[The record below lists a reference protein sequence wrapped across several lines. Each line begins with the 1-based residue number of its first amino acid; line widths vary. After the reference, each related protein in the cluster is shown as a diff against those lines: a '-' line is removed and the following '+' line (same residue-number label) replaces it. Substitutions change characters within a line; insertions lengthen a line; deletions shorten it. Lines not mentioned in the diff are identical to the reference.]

1 MIKNLL
7 KIAIL
12 IVSSTIAVS
21 FAAAPTFTSTNTFSV
36 AENTEIV
43 GTITATVT
51 TTASVSFAID
61 STTGGADAALFL
73 IDASNDTLI
82 FSQAADFE
90 NPNSSI
96 NSNTYNVIVT
106 ATSDGVS
113 STQAITIDVTNVD
126 DVPQNI
132 NITNSSIDENL
143 SVREI
148 GVLSASPT
156 ISTALTYT
164 LKPTISDVNVIL
176 AEFDKIKALG
186 TTNED
191 LFQYALENIGTD
203 FGNFNFSFSG
213 ANGVSQKRQLRR
225 ALHTYTLIHTNNSIA
240 LSGAGYYTFSPKTT
254 YYLGNDGN
262 SLKSTKV
269 FNYEELTTI
278 DAKVNINDGNNNYSQ
293 NLTININNILEEAPT
308 ITSIDTF
315 SVLENTTAVA
325 TLSATDDVGTVTF
338 STNISGADAALFT
351 LTAAG
356 VLTLNQAADYENP
369 ADNGA
374 DNIYN
379 ITVSSTNNISTTT
392 QDISI
397 DVTNVDDVPQQ
408 IILSNK
414 ASSIAENSA
423 AATVIADLSSSP
435 TITTTL
441 TYTVNSVY
449 FDISTTATGASLVLS
464 ATKLDYEALG
474 SSITISINV
483 SDGNNDYSQTF
494 TFTIDNV
501 TNEPPT
507 ITSTNTFSVFENTT
521 AVATLSATN
530 ENGTAATFLTNI
542 SGTNATSFTLTAAGV
557 LAFNTAP
564 VYSTTDAAANI
575 YNITISA
582 TNTFGTTAQDISI
595 NIITNPTFN
604 FGTNTITLTENAANT
619 IRHQVDI
626 TVVDEDNSGANAS
639 FAVSAAGGIFTA
651 NPAPVVSFSNSLIDS
666 TAAVGSTP
674 KAATLY
680 FTIIPDATGA
690 GTITI
695 TLTDE
700 IGYTISKTI
709 TIIVSEVNKTPV
721 ITAEFDSRLE
731 NITVYGGHL
740 YGIARDG
747 GNATTKNNISPIIDS
762 IESLTG
768 ATINLARFDSI
779 EESNVI
785 GDLSTDVLLIGLNTG
800 ATNANRDWFYDN
812 NNEQFGSGIGGN
824 FIGYPGYFI
833 NWDNNEPGNN
843 ENSAMIGFSSAD
855 DDRWQ
860 DVNANDNANNRLL
873 GGLVELVTGFPALT
887 QASFALNQESTLTQ
901 VVTLSGFD
909 LDGDSITWSYSD
921 TGNGTATFTN
931 NSTTNAG
938 VSSTTVAYQPAAGF
952 IGTTTLN
959 IILTD
964 SNNNSATAVI
974 DIAVLNTTL
983 SANSINE
990 NAGANA
996 SVGIFSTA
1004 GISGVTY
1011 TYTLANTATFSI
1023 SGDTLIANNSF
1034 DFETQSSYTIT
1045 VTTTDE
1051 EGNAFSKDFIITII
1065 NDTNEPPAITSTNT
1079 FSVFENTTAVATLS
1093 ATDENG
1099 TAATFLTNI
1108 SGANAASFTLTAA
1121 GVLAFNTAPVFST
1134 TDAAANIYNITIS
1147 ATNTFGTTAQ
1157 DISINII
1164 TKPTFNLTAT
1174 NITLTENSPETI
1186 RHQVNITEIIDNDN
1200 SSANASFAV
1209 SAAGGI
1215 FTTNPSPVISFS
1227 NTAITTSA
1235 ILSSTPTTATLYFT
1249 ITPDAIGTGSI
1260 VITLTDVNGYTSS
1273 KTIIVTVSEVNK
1285 APVITAEFDS
1295 RLENITVY
1303 GGHLYG
1309 IARDGGNAT
1318 NRDAISPIID
1328 SIELTGATINLARFD
1343 SIEESNVIG
1352 DLSTDVLLIGLNTGA
1367 TNANR
1372 DWFYDNNNEQFGS
1385 GIGGNFIGYP
1395 GYFINWDNNEPG
1407 NNENSAMIRFSS
1419 ADNARWQDVN
1429 ANDNANGRLLG
1440 GLVELVTGFPALTQ
1454 ASFALDQA
1462 DALTQVVTLSGFDLD
1477 GDSITWSYSDSDSN
1491 GTVTLTN
1498 NSTTN
1503 AGVSSTTVAYQPAA
1517 GFIGTTTL
1525 SIILTDS
1532 NNNSATAVI
1541 DITVLN
1547 TTLSANSINENAG
1560 ANAIV
1565 GIFSTVG
1572 ISGVTYTYTLANTAT
1587 FSISGDTLIANNS
1600 FDFETQS
1607 SYTITV
1613 TTTDGNNNTFSK
1625 DFVIDIINDTN
1636 EPPLITS
1643 TNTFSVF
1650 ENTTA
1655 VATLSATDENGTATF
1670 LTNISG
1676 ANAAS
1681 FTLTAA
1687 GVLAFNTAPVYST
1700 TDAAANIYNITI
1712 SATNTFGTTAQDI
1725 SINIIT
1731 KPTFNLGTNTIT
1743 LNENAANTIR
1753 HQVDITAIDKDNSG
1767 ANASFAVSTA
1777 GGIFTTNPA
1786 PVVSFSNSSI
1796 MPTAAVGSTP
1806 KTATLYFTIIP
1817 DATGVGVITITLTDE
1832 NSNVTSKT
1840 LTVTLTQAD
1849 TAPVITAEFDSRI
1862 ANVSVYGGH
1871 LYAYSAITANNENN
1885 NVYKIINTELG
1896 GHFAAIDSIEE
1907 QNFLNNA
1914 MPEGWE
1920 ALVSTANVNNN
1931 AYPFNLVLETNTDST
1946 PHSVVNSA
1954 GNYTIYPGLYDFTNW
1969 STGGNTTSAVHPA
1982 SEYVYGEALRKISSF
1997 LFGEKVS
2004 FGVRNSRHEFPNG
2017 FTALTQA
2024 SSAFVQADA
2033 LTQVATLSGFDLD
2046 GDSITWSY
2054 SDAGNGTATF
2064 TNNTANTGV
2073 SSTTVAYQPAAGFI
2087 GTTTLS
2093 IILTDSNNNSATAAI
2108 DITVLNTTLSS
2119 NSIKENAGANVPVGV
2134 LSTVGISAA
2143 TYTYTLDNTAIF
2155 SISAT
2160 NTLIANNSF
2169 DFETQSSYNISV
2181 TTTDEEGNA
2190 FVKDF
2195 IIDIIDELEK
2205 PVITS
2210 ADTFIIFENTTA
2222 VATLSATDENGTATF
2237 STNISGANA
2246 TAFTLTAAGVLTFN
2260 TAPVY
2265 STTDAAANIYNIT
2278 ISATNTFGITTQ
2290 DISINIITKPTFNLG
2305 TNTITLTENSPE
2317 TIRHQVDIT
2326 EIIDRDNS
2334 TANARFTISSAGGIF
2349 TANPAPVVSFS
2360 NRSIDSTAV
2369 LSGTAQTAT
2378 LYFTI
2383 IPDTTGTGS
2392 IVITLTDVNG
2402 YISSKTLTIT
2412 LTQADTAPVITAKF
2426 DSRIAN
2432 ISVYGGHLYAYSAIT
2447 ANNENNNVYKII
2459 NTELGGHFAAI
2470 NSIEEQNFLNNA
2482 MPADGWEALVSTANL
2497 SNHTYPFNVV
2507 LETNTDSTP
2516 HSVVNSAGNYTI
2528 YPGFY
2533 NFTNWSTGPNTTG
2546 VAHPA
2551 SEYAYG
2557 ATLRKISRFF
2567 FGEEV
2572 EFGVRNSRHE
2582 FPNGFTALTQ
2592 ASFALNQAAALTE
2605 VAKLSGFDLDGD
2617 SITWSYSDSA
2627 GNGMATF
2634 TNNSTTNAG
2643 ISSTTVRYQPNST
2656 FAGTTTLSIILT
2668 DSNNNSAT
2676 LAINIDVVA
2685 VPELANQQ
2693 TKTYAVNTQIS
2704 PLSFVNTGGVS
2715 LTNCSSAPDLPVG
2728 LSVAPSANN
2737 ASCEING
2744 TPTATSTA
2752 MVYTIIA
2759 TNIAGTDSATV
2770 SIAIEQLS
2778 SAPILENITVAQNY
2792 TTNYSISPLIFRNLG
2807 GLATFCT
2814 SPDLPVGLS
2823 AVVSNKTCAISG
2835 VPTQASSATYTITA
2849 SNSFG
2854 SSTATV
2860 SIIVSLSAPDISLS
2874 ASVATTIVE
2883 TAIKN
2888 ITVSNAGGE
2897 IVDYS
2902 IAPAIANGLSFS
2914 AETGTISGTPTVI
2927 YSATYTITATN
2938 LAGTDS
2944 AIVNIIVH
2952 PKAPNISLSTSTITA
2967 VVGVDITDITVSTN
2981 TGGAIVSYSINPPLG
2996 GVGLSFSTET
3006 GTISGAPTA
3015 FSSAIDYTI
3024 TAINAGGSGSATL
3037 SITVLDNAPTNIT
3050 LSNNN
3055 IDENAGAN
3063 VIVGT
3068 FSTMDPDFGTHTYT
3082 LANTATFSISDDTLI
3097 ANNSFDFEAQS
3108 LYNITVTTTDG
3119 DNNTFS
3125 KDFVIDIIND
3135 TNEPPLI
3142 TSANTFSVLENT
3154 TIVATLSATVEVGT
3168 VTFSTEI
3175 SGANAASFTLTADG
3189 ALAFNTAP
3197 VFSTTDAAENIYN
3210 ITISAT
3216 NTFGTTT
3223 QDITINVITKLTFN
3237 ITATDITLTE
3247 NAANTIRH
3255 QVDVTAINDNNNSGN
3270 NASFAVST
3278 AGGIFTANPA
3288 PVVSFSDSS
3297 IVSAAVLSSTAQTAT
3312 LYFTVIPDVAGS
3324 GTITITL
3331 TGANNNVASK
3341 TLTVIVNQAN
3351 KTPIISQ
3358 DIATY
3363 IDTITDTISRK
3374 YDYEEDAAVFGGSL
3388 YFSLNNTNGAD
3399 FSHFVALQP
3408 AFNTDA
3414 HIAIVDSEQERL
3426 FFNTLSGGS
3435 FDTYLGVASTTT
3447 GGISNWTSVL
3457 GDFILFD
3464 SAPTAANGE
3473 QYAPGRFNLTNTDNA
3488 GYFANGPSNSCLRY
3502 SFGISSANSF
3512 NDRPCNDVDGGGVDN
3527 GFFELPS
3534 GLPATTT
3541 LSATIDQDSSA
3552 TEVAKLT
3559 GFDLDGDNITW
3570 SYTNSAGNGT
3580 ATFTNNTANTGV
3592 SSTTVAYQPAAG
3604 SMGTTTLSIILT
3616 DSNNNSATLTINI
3629 NVDIVA
3635 APKLENQQTQTYAVN
3650 IPITT
3655 PLRFTNTGGVKLT
3668 NCSSAPDL
3676 PVGLS
3681 VALSANNSTCEI
3693 SGTPSV
3699 ASTATIYTIT
3709 ATNIAG
3715 TDSATVEISVSQ
3727 AASKPSI
3734 ANIEGTQAYYASV
3747 MISTVEFTNSGDPAQ
3762 SCASNLALPAGLNAV
3777 VSGNSCAISGTP
3789 TMVSAATTYTI
3800 TATNLIGSDT
3810 ATINISVTFATP
3822 SISVST
3828 TTVVATARTAI
3839 SDITVT
3845 NSGGTATYSISPT
3858 LSEGLSF
3865 STETGTIS
3873 GTPSAIATL
3882 QIYTITA
3889 SNVTN
3894 SDSATLSI
3902 TVNLEAPNISLSTT
3916 TITATARSAISN
3928 ITVTNSGGDATYSI
3942 SPAIAN
3948 DLSFDTADG
3957 TISGT
3962 PANAAT
3968 NVVYTVTATNVT
3980 NSDSATLSITVNPA
3994 APIISLSVST
4004 LTATAGTAISDITV
4018 TNSGGTA
4025 TYSISPAIANNL
4037 SFDTTNGTISGTP
4050 ANAATNV
4057 VYTVT
4062 ATNATNSDSATL
4074 SITVNPAAPIISLSV
4089 STLTATAGTAISNIT
4104 VTNSGGTATYSISP
4118 AIANNLSFATATGTI
4133 SGTPSA
4139 TATLQIYTI
4148 TASNVTNSDSAT
4160 LSITVNIE
4168 APNISLSTTTIT
4180 ATARSAISNITVT
4193 NSGGD
4198 ATYSISPAIDN
4209 GLSFDTTDGTISGT
4223 PANAATNIVY
4233 IVTASNISGNSTAT
4247 LDITVNPA
4255 APNISLST
4263 ATIVAS
4269 VATAITTI
4277 TVSNDGGTPTS
4288 YAISRSL
4295 SAGLSFSTETGT
4307 ISGIPTATATTTIYT
4322 ITASNITNSDSAT
4335 LSITVNPQAPIIV
4348 FSPATVTVVV
4358 GMYIDISATN
4368 TGGVADLYSIAPTIN
4383 NNLSFSTETGVI
4395 SGTPANAATNIV
4407 YIVTASNISGNS
4419 TATLDITV
4427 NPAAPN
4433 ISLSTATIVA
4443 SVATAITTITVSND
4457 GGTPTSY
4464 AISRSLSAGLSFSTE
4479 TGTISGIPTATATTT
4494 IYTITASNI
4503 TNSDSAT
4510 LSITVNPQAPI
4521 IVFSPATV
4529 TVVVGIYVDISATNT
4544 GGVADLYSI
4553 APTINN
4559 NLSFST
4565 ETGVI
4570 SGTPTAITVATYT
4583 VTASNV
4589 TGTDS
4594 ATIKITVNPAAPDI
4608 SLSTTTVVASVATAI
4623 TAITVSNDGGTPTS
4637 YAISRSLSAGLSFST
4652 ETGTISGTPSAT
4664 ATATIYTVTATNI
4677 TGTDS
4682 ATIEITVNPQAPI
4695 IVFSPATVT
4704 VVVGIYVDISATNT
4718 DGVADLYSIAP
4729 AIANNLSFS
4738 TATGVISGTPTA
4750 VTVATYTVTAS
4761 NVTGSSTATIKITVN
4776 PAAPKISLS
4785 AATVNAELDIAIT
4798 NITVINNGG
4807 TPTSYAISD
4816 TLSAGL
4822 SFSTTTGTISGTPS
4836 ATATAMIYTVTATN
4850 ITGTDSSTVE
4860 ISVSQIDSKPSIAN
4874 IEDAQ
4879 TYYAGVMISSVEFT
4893 NSGDPA
4899 QNCYSTNLPA
4909 GLVVALSGVHCAI
4922 SGTPIVISATT
4933 TYTIIATNLQGSD
4946 TATIN
4951 ISVTFATP
4959 SISVSTTTVV
4969 ASVAAAIADITVSN
4983 DGGTATYSI
4992 SPALSEGLSFATNT
5006 GTISGTPSAT
5016 ATLQIYTITASNI
5029 TNSDSATLSITV
5041 NIEVPNISLSTTT
5054 ITATARSAISNI
5066 TVTNSGGDATYS
5078 ISPAIDNGLSF
5089 DTTDGT
5095 ISGTPANAAT
5105 NVVYTITASN
5115 ASGNS
5120 TATLN
5125 ITVNPAAP
5133 DISLSTT
5140 TVVASVA
5147 TAITAITVSN
5157 DGGTAT
5163 YSISPVLSEGLSFA
5177 TNTGTISGTPS
5188 ATATLQVYTITAS
5201 NVTNS
5206 DSATLSITV
5215 NPAAPNIAFLPATV
5229 TAVVG
5234 IYVDISATNTGGVA
5248 DLYSI
5253 APTIANNLSFDT
5265 TDGTISGTPANVATN
5280 VVYTV
5285 TATNVTNSDSA
5296 TLSITVNPAAPIIS
5310 LSVST
5315 LTATAGTA
5323 ISNITVTN
5331 SGGDATYSISPAIDN
5346 ALSFDTTDGTISGT
5360 PANVATNVVYTVTAT
5375 NVTNS
5380 DSATLSI
5387 TVNPAAPIISLS
5399 VSTLTATAGT
5409 AISNITVTNSG
5420 GDATYSISPA
5430 IDNGLSF
5437 DTTDGTISGTP
5448 ANAATNVVWTITAS
5462 NVSGNSTATLNITVN
5477 PAAPD
5482 ISLST
5487 TTVVASVA
5495 TAITAITVSN
5505 DGGTA
5510 TYSILPALSEGLSF
5524 ATNTGTIS
5532 GTPSTTATLQVYT
5545 ITASNVTNSDSA
5557 TLSITVNLAAPSI
5570 ELSVDTVNAG
5580 IRAIDN
5586 ITVINTGGTA
5596 TYSISPA
5603 ITNGLSFNTANGT
5616 ISGTPSATA
5625 TAIIYTV
5632 TATNISGTDSASV
5645 SITVS
5650 QVTIAPSIEDITN
5663 TQTYFVGVAISPVVF
5678 TNAGD
5683 LAQSCVSNPD
5693 LPAGLNAV
5701 VSGDSCAINGE
5712 AEATKTL
5719 TTYTITATNSFGSD
5733 TATINIAVTLAI
5745 PNISLSTTTIT
5756 AIAGSAINNITVTNN
5771 GGDAT
5776 YSISPAI
5783 DNGLSF
5789 DTADGTISGTP
5800 ANAATNVVYTITA
5813 SNVSGNSTATLNITV
5828 NPAAP
5833 DISLSTTT
5841 VVASVATA
5849 ITAITVSNDGG
5860 TATYSISPT
5869 LSEGLSFATTDGTIS
5884 GTPSATATLQVY
5896 TITASNV
5903 TNSDSATFS
5912 ITVNTV
5918 VITFSLDVDGNQTL
5932 NATNDGLIIF
5942 KYLLNPDANN
5952 LHTTIANDA
5961 IEDRKTSAQLKAYL
5975 DNAGTILDVDGNQTL
5990 NATNDGLIIFKYLL
6004 NPDANNLHTTIANDA
6019 IESRKTSTQ
6028 LKAYLDTYK

>member
-7 KIAIL
+7 KILIL
-12 IVSSTIAVS
+12 IASSAIAVS

-126 DVPQNI
+126 DVPQHI

-176 AEFDKIKALG
+176 AELEKIRALG
-186 TTNED
+186 TTNESLHHD
-191 LFQYALENIGTD
+191 VLISIGLN
-203 FGNFNFSFSG
+203 FGNFDFSFTNNNTSSDSES
-213 ANGVSQKRQLRR
+213 VKRQLRR
-225 ALHTYTLIHTNNSIA
+225 ALNTFTLIHTNNSIA
-240 LSGAGYYTFSPKTT
+240 LSGAGYYPFSPKTT

-325 TLSATDDVGTVTF
+325 TLSATDDFGTVTF

-379 ITVSSTNNISTTT
+379 ITVSSTNTISTTT

-423 AATVIADLSSSP
+423 ATTVIADLSSSP

-441 TYTVNSVY
+441 TYTVSSVY

-501 TNEPPT
+501 TNEPPL

-542 SGTNATSFTLTAAGV
+542 SGANATSFTLTAAGV

-582 TNTFGTTAQDISI
+582 TNTFGTTTQDISI
-595 NIITNPTFN
+595 NIITKPTFN

-639 FAVSAAGGIFTA
+639 FAVSAAGGIFTT
-651 NPAPVVSFSNSLIDS
+651 NPAPVVSFSNSSIDS

-887 QASFALNQESTLTQ
+887 QASFALDQESTLTQ

-931 NSTTNAG
+931 NTANTG
-938 VSSTTVAYQPAAGF
+938 VSSTTVTYQPVAGF

-964 SNNNSATAVI
+964 SNNNSTTAVI

-1004 GISGVTY
+1004 GINGETY

-1045 VTTTDE
+1045 VTTTD
-1051 EGNAFSKDFIITII
+1051 GNNNTFSKDFIITIV

-1209 SAAGGI
+1209 STAGGI

-1249 ITPDAIGTGSI
+1249 IIPDAIGTGSI

-1328 SIELTGATINLARFD
+1328 SIESLTGATINLVRFD

-1419 ADNARWQDVN
+1419 ADDDRWQDVN
-1429 ANDNANGRLLG
+1429 ANDNANNRLLG

-1454 ASFALDQA
+1454 ASFALNQEST
-1462 DALTQVVTLSGFDLD
+1462 LTQVVTLSGFDLD

-1491 GTVTLTN
+1491 GTATFTN

-1560 ANAIV
+1560 AGATI
-1565 GIFSTVG
+1565 GIFSTFG
-1572 ISGVTYTYTLANTAT
+1572 INGETYTYTLANTAT

-1625 DFVIDIINDTN
+1625 DFIIDIINDTN

-1681 FTLTAA
+1681 FTLTAV

-1712 SATNTFGTTAQDI
+1712 SATNTFGTTTQDI

-1907 QNFLNNA
+1907 QNFLDNA

-2054 SDAGNGTATF
+2054 SDTGNGTATF

-2134 LSTVGISAA
+2134 LSTVGINAA

-2195 IIDIIDELEK
+2195 IIDITDELEK

-2246 TAFTLTAAGVLTFN
+2246 ASFTLTAAGVLAFN
-2260 TAPVY
+2260 TAPVF

-2383 IPDTTGTGS
+2383 IPDATGVGVIT
-2392 IVITLTDVNG
+2392 ITLTDENSNVT
-2402 YISSKTLTIT
+2402 SKTLTVT

-2605 VAKLSGFDLDGD
+2605 VAMLSGFDLDGD

-2715 LTNCSSAPDLPVG
+2715 LTNCSSSPDLPVG

-2759 TNIAGTDSATV
+2759 TNIAGADSATV

-2778 SAPILENITVAQNY
+2778 SAPMLENITVAQNY

-2835 VPTQASSATYTITA
+2835 VPTQDSSATYTITA

-2888 ITVSNAGGE
+2888 ITVLNAGGE

-2914 AETGTISGTPTVI
+2914 TNTGTISGTPTVI

-3015 FSSAIDYTI
+3015 FSSTTDYTI

-3068 FSTMDPDFGTHTYT
+3068 FSTIDPDFGTHTYT
-3082 LANTATFSISDDTLI
+3082 LANTATFSISGDTLI

-3168 VTFSTEI
+3168 VTFSTNI

-3237 ITATDITLTE
+3237 IIETDITLTE
-3247 NAANTIRH
+3247 NAANTIRYK
-3255 QVDVTAINDNNNSGN
+3255 VDVTAINDNNNSGN

-3278 AGGIFTANPA
+3278 TGGIFTANPA

-3297 IVSAAVLSSTAQTAT
+3297 IVSAAILSSTAQTAT
-3312 LYFTVIPDVAGS
+3312 LYFTVIPDVTGS

-3351 KTPIISQ
+3351 KAPVISQ

-3374 YDYEEDAAVFGGSL
+3374 YDYEEDVAVFGGSL
-3388 YFSLNNTNGAD
+3388 YFSLNNGGGANFAD
-3399 FSHFVALQP
+3399 FVALQSS
-3408 AFNTDA
+3408 FNTDA

-3635 APKLENQQTQTYAVN
+3635 APNLENQQTQTYAVN
-3650 IPITT
+3650 TPITT
-3655 PLRFTNTGGVKLT
+3655 PLRFTNTGGVNLT

-3734 ANIEGTQAYYASV
+3734 ANIEGTQTYYAGV
-3747 MISTVEFTNSGDPAQ
+3747 MISPVEFTNSGDPAQ

-3800 TATNLIGSDT
+3800 TATNSIGSDT

-3839 SDITVT
+3839 SNITVT
-3845 NSGGTATYSISPT
+3845 NSGGTATYSISPA

-3894 SDSATLSI
+3894 SDSATFSI
-3902 TVNLEAPNISLSTT
+3902 TVNPAAPNISLSTT
-3916 TITATARSAISN
+3916 TITATARSAISD
-3928 ITVTNSGGDATYSI
+3928 ITVTNSGGTATYSI

-3948 DLSFDTADG
+3948 NLSFDTTNG

-3968 NVVYTVTATNVT
+3968 NVVYTITASNASGNSTATLSITVNPAAPNISLSTTTITAIVGSAISDITVSNDGGTATYSISPAIANNLSFDTTNGTISGTPANAATNIVYTITATNAT

-4025 TYSISPAIANNL
+4025 TYSISPAIGN
-4037 SFDTTNGTISGTP
+4037 D
-4050 ANAATNV
+4050 
-4057 VYTVT
+4057 
-4062 ATNATNSDSATL
+4062 
-4074 SITVNPAAPIISLSV
+4074 
-4089 STLTATAGTAISNIT
+4089 
-4104 VTNSGGTATYSISP
+4104 
-4118 AIANNLSFATATGTI
+4118 
-4133 SGTPSA
+4133 
-4139 TATLQIYTI
+4139 
-4148 TASNVTNSDSAT
+4148 
-4160 LSITVNIE
+4160 
-4168 APNISLSTTTIT
+4168 
-4180 ATARSAISNITVT
+4180 
-4193 NSGGD
+4193 
-4198 ATYSISPAIDN
+4198 
-4209 GLSFDTTDGTISGT
+4209 LSFDTTDGTISGT
-4223 PANAATNIVY
+4223 PANAATNVVY
-4233 IVTASNISGNSTAT
+4233 TVTVTN
-4247 LDITVNPA
+4247 V
-4255 APNISLST
+4255 
-4263 ATIVAS
+4263 
-4269 VATAITTI
+4269 
-4277 TVSNDGGTPTS
+4277 
-4288 YAISRSL
+4288 
-4295 SAGLSFSTETGT
+4295 
-4307 ISGIPTATATTTIYT
+4307 
-4322 ITASNITNSDSAT
+4322 TNSDSAT
-4335 LSITVNPQAPIIV
+4335 LSITVNP
-4348 FSPATVTVVV
+4348 S
-4358 GMYIDISATN
+4358 
-4368 TGGVADLYSIAPTIN
+4368 
-4383 NNLSFSTETGVI
+4383 
-4395 SGTPANAATNIV
+4395 
-4407 YIVTASNISGNS
+4407 
-4419 TATLDITV
+4419 
-4427 NPAAPN
+4427 
-4433 ISLSTATIVA
+4433 
-4443 SVATAITTITVSND
+4443 
-4457 GGTPTSY
+4457 
-4464 AISRSLSAGLSFSTE
+4464 
-4479 TGTISGIPTATATTT
+4479 
-4494 IYTITASNI
+4494 
-4503 TNSDSAT
+4503 
-4510 LSITVNPQAPI
+4510 
-4521 IVFSPATV
+4521 
-4529 TVVVGIYVDISATNT
+4529 
-4544 GGVADLYSI
+4544 
-4553 APTINN
+4553 
-4559 NLSFST
+4559 
-4565 ETGVI
+4565 
-4570 SGTPTAITVATYT
+4570 
-4583 VTASNV
+4583 
-4589 TGTDS
+4589 
-4594 ATIKITVNPAAPDI
+4594 APDI

-4623 TAITVSNDGGTPTS
+4623 TAITVSNDGGTATS
-4637 YAISRSLSAGLSFST
+4637 YAISHSLSAGLSFNT

-4664 ATATIYTVTATNI
+4664 ATTTIYTVTATNI
-4677 TGTDS
+4677 SGADS

-4695 IVFSPATVT
+4695 IAFLPAAVT
-4704 VVVGIYVDISATNT
+4704 AVVGIYFKISATNT
-4718 DGVADLYSIAP
+4718 GGVADLYSIAP
-4729 AIANNLSFS
+4729 AIANNLSFN

-4761 NVTGSSTATIKITVN
+4761 NVTGISTATIEITVN
-4776 PAAPKISLS
+4776 PAAPSIKLS

-4850 ITGTDSSTVE
+4850 ITGTDSATVE
-4860 ISVSQIDSKPSIAN
+4860 ISVSQITSKPSIAN

-4879 TYYAGVMISSVEFT
+4879 TYYAGVMISPIEFT
-4893 NSGDPA
+4893 NTGGETQECATSNSG
-4899 QNCYSTNLPA
+4899 LPA
-4909 GLVVALSGVHCAI
+4909 GLTVALSANSCAI
-4922 SGTPIVISATT
+4922 SGMPIVISAAT
-4933 TYTIIATNLQGSD
+4933 TYTITATNSQGSD

-4959 SISVSTTTVV
+4959 SISVSTTTIVASVATAITAITVSNDGGTATYSISPTLSEGLSFATNTGTISGTPSAAATLQVYTITASNVTNSDSATLSITVNIEAPNISLSTTTITAIAGSAISDITVTNSGGDATYSISPAIDNGLSFDTTDGTISGTPANAATNVVYTITASNVSGNSTATVNITVNPAAPDISLSTTTVV
-4969 ASVAAAIADITVSN
+4969 ASVATAITNITVSN

-4992 SPALSEGLSFATNT
+4992 SPALSEGLSFATTDGTISGTPSATATLQVYTITASNVTNSDSATLSITVNPAAPNIAFLPATVTAVVGIYIDISATNT
-5006 GTISGTPSAT
+5006 GGVADLYSIAPAINNNLSFNTATGAISGTPTIVKAATYTVTASNVTGTDSATIEITVNPSAPDISLSTTTVVASVATAITAITVSNDGGTATYSISPTLSEGLSFATNTGTISGTPSAAATLQVYTITASNVTNSDSATLSITVNIEAPNISLSTTTITATARSAINNITVTNSGGDATYSISPAIDNGLSFNTADGTISGTPANAATNVVYTITASNVSGNSTATLSITVNPAAPNISLSTTTITAIAGSAISDITVSNDGGTATYSISPTLSEGLSFATTDGTISGTPSAT
-5016 ATLQIYTITASNI
+5016 ATLQIYTITASNV

-5041 NIEVPNISLSTTT
+5041 NPAAPSIELSVSTLTATARSAISNITVTNSGGDATYSISPAIDNGLSFDTTDGTISGTPANAATNVVYTITASNVSGSSTATLSITVNLAAPSIELSVDTVNAGIRAIDNITVINSGGTATYSISPAITNGLSFSTADGTISGTPSATATAIIYTVTATNISGTDSASVSITVSQITIAPSIEDITNTQTYFVGVAISPIVFTNAGDLAQSCASNPDLPAGLNTVVSGDSCAINGEAEATKTLTTYTITATNLFGSDTATINIAVTLAIPNISLSTTT

-5115 ASGNS
+5115 VSGNS
-5120 TATLN
+5120 TATLS

-5140 TVVASVA
+5140 TITA
-5147 TAITAITVSN
+5147 TAGSAISDITVIN
-5157 DGGTAT
+5157 TGGTAT
-5163 YSISPVLSEGLSFA
+5163 SYAIAPAFNIGLSF
-5177 TNTGTISGTPS
+5177 
-5188 ATATLQVYTITAS
+5188 
-5201 NVTNS
+5201 
-5206 DSATLSITV
+5206 
-5215 NPAAPNIAFLPATV
+5215 
-5229 TAVVG
+5229 
-5234 IYVDISATNTGGVA
+5234 
-5248 DLYSI
+5248 
-5253 APTIANNLSFDT
+5253 
-5265 TDGTISGTPANVATN
+5265 
-5280 VVYTV
+5280 
-5285 TATNVTNSDSA
+5285 
-5296 TLSITVNPAAPIIS
+5296 
-5310 LSVST
+5310 ST
-5315 LTATAGTA
+5315 ET
-5323 ISNITVTN
+5323 
-5331 SGGDATYSISPAIDN
+5331 
-5346 ALSFDTTDGTISGT
+5346 
-5360 PANVATNVVYTVTAT
+5360 
-5375 NVTNS
+5375 
-5380 DSATLSI
+5380 
-5387 TVNPAAPIISLS
+5387 
-5399 VSTLTATAGT
+5399 
-5409 AISNITVTNSG
+5409 
-5420 GDATYSISPA
+5420 
-5430 IDNGLSF
+5430 
-5437 DTTDGTISGTP
+5437 GTISGTP
-5448 ANAATNVVWTITAS
+5448 ANAATNAVWTITAS
-5462 NVSGNSTATLNITVN
+5462 NVSGNSTATI
-5477 PAAPD
+5477 
-5482 ISLST
+5482 
-5487 TTVVASVA
+5487 
-5495 TAITAITVSN
+5495 
-5505 DGGTA
+5505 
-5510 TYSILPALSEGLSF
+5510 
-5524 ATNTGTIS
+5524 
-5532 GTPSTTATLQVYT
+5532 
-5545 ITASNVTNSDSA
+5545 
-5557 TLSITVNLAAPSI
+5557 SITVNAA
-5570 ELSVDTVNAG
+5570 
-5580 IRAIDN
+5580 
-5586 ITVINTGGTA
+5586 
-5596 TYSISPA
+5596 
-5603 ITNGLSFNTANGT
+5603 
-5616 ISGTPSATA
+5616 
-5625 TAIIYTV
+5625 
-5632 TATNISGTDSASV
+5632 
-5645 SITVS
+5645 
-5650 QVTIAPSIEDITN
+5650 
-5663 TQTYFVGVAISPVVF
+5663 
-5678 TNAGD
+5678 
-5683 LAQSCVSNPD
+5683 
-5693 LPAGLNAV
+5693 
-5701 VSGDSCAINGE
+5701 
-5712 AEATKTL
+5712 
-5719 TTYTITATNSFGSD
+5719 
-5733 TATINIAVTLAI
+5733 
-5745 PNISLSTTTIT
+5745 
-5756 AIAGSAINNITVTNN
+5756 
-5771 GGDAT
+5771 
-5776 YSISPAI
+5776 
-5783 DNGLSF
+5783 
-5789 DTADGTISGTP
+5789 
-5800 ANAATNVVYTITA
+5800 
-5813 SNVSGNSTATLNITV
+5813 
-5828 NPAAP
+5828 
-5833 DISLSTTT
+5833 
-5841 VVASVATA
+5841 
-5849 ITAITVSNDGG
+5849 
-5860 TATYSISPT
+5860 
-5869 LSEGLSFATTDGTIS
+5869 
-5884 GTPSATATLQVY
+5884 
-5896 TITASNV
+5896 
-5903 TNSDSATFS
+5903 
-5912 ITVNTV
+5912 
-5918 VITFSLDVDGNQTL
+5918 ITFSLDIDGNGTI
-5932 NATNDGLIIF
+5932 NAPNDGLIIF
-5942 KYLLNPDANN
+5942 KYLLNSNANN

-5961 IEDRKTSAQLKAYL
+5961 IEGRKTTPELKAYL
-5975 DNAGTILDVDGNQTL
+5975 DDAGTILDADGNGTI
-5990 NATNDGLIIFKYLL
+5990 NAPNDGLIIFKYLL
-6004 NPDANNLHTTIANDA
+6004 NSNANNLHTTIANDA
-6019 IESRKTSTQ
+6019 IEGRKTTIE
-6028 LKAYLDTYK
+6028 LKDYLDTYK